1 MATTKKPVFLPRNND
16 QGAMARALG
25 EVQAVPVST
34 PVKSAMSIE
43 GKVHSA
49 ELQVGQTYEL
59 PLFRF
64 QKSENNARVTYDSEE
79 VDRMSES
86 LKNGQDVPAIGYVK
100 NGKVTLVDGQ
110 KRFQAA
116 TSGGFDSLKVLIQ
129 APPLND
135 REEYEASRRI
145 NLERSTQTPF
155 DDSVRWHEL
164 LTRGVY
170 TSQDDLAES
179 MNVGKALVSKVLAL
193 ANIPD
198 RLVRRMNESA
208 QTKSLSTAYE
218 IAGLFEAFKNEPEK
232 AVMIAEDVIEVIQ
245 RDSLN
250 RNLAKDLIV
259 EKVAA
264 SRPAEPPRTR
274 ERAESNVVKFGE
286 HKGTLKVFASRG
298 QLDLS
303 FKDLSEEKVEELKQ
317 RIESVLTGQI
327 PM

>member
-1 MATTKKPVFLPRNND
+1 MATKKPIFLPRNLD
-16 QGAMARALG
+16 QGAMAKALG
-25 EVQAVPVST
+25 EAPVIPISL
-34 PVKSAMSIE
+34 PVKSEVLPESRAS
-43 GKVHSA
+43 SSTD
-49 ELQVGQTYEL
+49 LQIGQTYEL

-86 LKNGQDVPAIGYVK
+86 LKRGQDVPAIGYVK

-116 TSGGFDSLKVLIQ
+116 TSGGVDSLKVLIQ
-129 APPLND
+129 APPVND

-145 NLERSTQTPF
+145 NLERSTQTLF

-179 MNVGKALVSKVLAL
+179 MSVGKAQVSKVLAL

-208 QTKSLSTAYE
+208 QTKSLATAYE
-218 IAGLFEAFKNEPEK
+218 IAGLFEAFKNEPDK
-232 AVMIAEDVIEVIQ
+232 AVLIAEDVIEVIQ

-250 RNLAKDLIV
+250 RNLAKDLID
-259 EKVAA
+259 EKIAA
-264 SRPAEPPRTR
+264 SNPAKPPRTR

-286 HKGTLKVFASRG
+286 HKGTLKVFAARG

-303 FKDLSEEKVEELKQ
+303 FKGLSEETVEELRQ
-317 RIESVLTGQI
+317 RIESVLAGQI
-327 PM
+327 SL